1 MMRIAVCD
9 DVNAICTE
17 LENIILDFKEQEGIK
32 LTVDVFYS
40 GETLIDYMKL
50 DNTFDLIFLD
60 IEMGEINGVQVGR
73 YLRDELKDYI
83 VKIVYI
89 SSKNGYDRQLFD
101 VQPFN
106 FLPKPL
112 DRKKVGSVI
121 RLAMKYLEIENNIF
135 SFKSDGH
142 TYRLPV
148 KDIIYFEN
156 YGRKMKLISSKDTY
170 EFYGTVNSVMDK
182 LPKSR
187 FFIPE
192 RSYIV
197 NYENVAKIKKNQIE
211 MCNKDHI
218 TISKQRA
225 KAVME
230 FQIAYEEGKRNL

>member
-17 LENIILDFKEQEGIK
+17 LESIILDFKIQEGIK

-40 GETLIDYMKL
+40 GETLINYMKPG
-50 DNTFDLIFLD
+50 NNFDLIFLD
-60 IEMGEINGVQVGR
+60 IEMGEINGVEVGH
-73 YLRDELKDYI
+73 YIRDELKDFI

-89 SSKNGYDRQLFD
+89 SSKAGYDRQLFD

-112 DRKKVGSVI
+112 DRKKVVSVI
-121 RLAMKYLEIENNIF
+121 KLAIKFLEIENNTF
-135 SFKSDGH
+135 SFESDGQ
-142 TYRLPV
+142 TYRMPV
-148 KDIIYFEN
+148 KDIIYFES
-156 YGRKMKLISSKDTY
+156 YGRKMRLISFKDTY

-197 NYENVAKIKKNQIE
+197 NYENIARIKKNEIE
-211 MCNKDHI
+211 MCNKTNI

-225 KAVME
+225 KAVLE
-230 FQIAYEEGKRNL
+230 FQIAYEERKRNL